1 MQIFIGYLFVIDK
14 NWKLLK
20 IYIYIYIYTYIHIY
34 INKCNSIIKR
44 PVMDTCNGT
53 DKSQMNYGEW
63 KKSDNRR
70 VHSVLFHLCEFPKNL
85 N

>member
-1 MQIFIGYLFVIDK
+1 
-14 NWKLLK
+14 
-20 IYIYIYIYTYIHIY
+20 
-34 INKCNSIIKR
+34 
-44 PVMDTCNGT
+44 MDTCNGT